1 MGYDVVIA
9 DPAKNITVF
18 VLNAVADRTAA
29 ARSILA
35 KTGLGAEQVGFVLPP
50 GGGSPERRSGS
61 WRLEMM
67 GGEFY
72 GNAARSFGFLAARFR
87 GLSGKHTV
95 SIEISGMKGPLEV
108 QVDTRRGRKSEGWAE
123 VRIPRPVRRETLAFE
138 GKALPV
144 YVFEGITQV
153 IAPDLPPEQGLFE
166 RIRSRIEETPPPPE
180 ALGLMFY
187 RGGLM
192 KPAVYVYGTDTLVFE
207 SSCGSGSAALGA
219 WRSEGLA
226 CGEAR
231 YAVTQPGGVIE
242 VRVLKDRGEITDL
255 FIGGPVSLSERM
267 YIE

>member
-1 MGYDVVIA
+1 VGYEIVIA

-18 VLNAVADRTAA
+18 VLNAVADRSAA
-29 ARSILA
+29 ARSLLA
-35 KTGLGAEQVGFVLPP
+35 NPGLGAEQVGFVLPP
-50 GGGSPERRSGS
+50 GGASPF

-67 GGEFY
+67 GGEFC
-72 GNAARSFGFLAARFR
+72 GNAARSFGLLTARFR

-95 SIEISGMKGPLEV
+95 SIEAGGVKGPLEV
-108 QVDTRRGRKSEGWAE
+108 QVDTRQGRAE
-123 VRIPRPVRRETLAFE
+123 VRIPRPLRRETLAFE

-153 IAPDLPPEQGLFE
+153 IAPDLPPERGLFE
-166 RIRSRIEETPPPPE
+166 RIRGRVEETPPLPE
-180 ALGLMFY
+180 ALGVMFY
-187 RGGLM
+187 HSGAGLM
-192 KPAVYVYGTDTLVFE
+192 KPAVYVYGTASLVFE

-219 WRSEGLA
+219 WRSEGLGD
-226 CGEAR
+226 GEAR

-255 FIGGPVSLSERM
+255 FIGGPVSLSGRI